1 MAIQLRDLLDQLRPD
16 PWRKQTGFSLE
27 MNNTNEEL
35 FRLED
40 ADRRANLLNDWIAEY
55 QPCLFGRIAAKLG
68 LISYCL
74 LDEQDLQESDE
85 FVRDRIQQARLNWL
99 QKGLRG
105 EQSAFVIAAISKRI
119 TNAVP
124 DESVKRI
131 ALRLCEMYL
140 LQTVEVD
147 QIYLDSIE
155 LEIPGQ
161 EIRRWRWGVE

>member
-1 MAIQLRDLLDQLRPD
+1 
-16 PWRKQTGFSLE
+16 
-27 MNNTNEEL
+27 
-35 FRLED
+35 
-40 ADRRANLLNDWIAEY
+40 
-55 QPCLFGRIAAKLG
+55 
-68 LISYCL
+68 
-74 LDEQDLQESDE
+74 
-85 FVRDRIQQARLNWL
+85 LNWL